1 MEQHSANGNINFA
14 ISLFTSFLAWITAPE
29 LDIYL
34 SILLKL
40 FSLITAILAARS
52 YWLDIKHKKN
62 RQ

>member
-1 MEQHSANGNINFA
+1 MEHSYSGHVNFA
-14 ISLFTSFLAWITAPE
+14 ISLFTSFIAWITAPE
-29 LDIYL
+29 IDIYL

-40 FSLITAILAARS
+40 FSLVTAILAARS